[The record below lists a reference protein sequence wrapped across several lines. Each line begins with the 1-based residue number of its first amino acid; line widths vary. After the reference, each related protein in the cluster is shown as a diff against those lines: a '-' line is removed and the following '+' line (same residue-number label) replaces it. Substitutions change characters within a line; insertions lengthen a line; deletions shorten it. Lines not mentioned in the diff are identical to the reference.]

1 MTVGLLIS
9 NQFRATGNWP
19 FGAAMAFI
27 CFLVF
32 VAIYIVVVL
41 LFRASGLAPNRRYH

>member
-1 MTVGLLIS
+1 MA
-9 NQFRATGNWP
+9 ATGQSAV
-19 FGAAMAFI
+19 GRAGVHIAV
-27 CFLVF
+27 LVF